1 MFEDSGFIFKLKK
14 YVTQEVV
21 KHEICFFEF
30 LKNKEKKK
38 VSVSEKKVLADID
51 TLTWF
56 WSYSR
61 YSHKLLNHNFLLFF
75 PAFYVDC
82 DAPAYCF
89 VPCGHMASP
98 KTVKYWAEVPIPC
111 GTSGFQSA
119 CPFCAVPLTGTP
131 GYVKLIFQAMSD

>member
-1 MFEDSGFIFKLKK
+1 MLTDFLSGI
-14 YVTQEVV
+14 
-21 KHEICFFEF
+21 
-30 LKNKEKKK
+30 KEH
-38 VSVSEKKVLADID
+38 V
-51 TLTWF
+51 F
-56 WSYSR
+56 
-61 YSHKLLNHNFLLFF
+61 LFF